1 MKQFLLFAALFFA
14 FSSCIKNNPDPAW
27 IQINKWTLEPNILS
41 ANDPGVLTESITN
54 GWVYVDGELIGVFEL
69 PCTIPVLQTGSKTI
83 QVYPTI
89 LNNGISATKKIYPFM
104 EVYEVTANLV
114 ANETVTLNPVTRYKA
129 SAEFWIEDFELASN
143 NIETDPNSL
152 TVHTTSSD
160 PLIIQP
166 LNGNQFCRI
175 TLDATNNTWVGYST
189 GASSLMLDQG
199 QEVYLEIDYHNSNRI
214 TTGLLAVSSSGT
226 QDNPNIQLNP
236 QDDGEIEWKKI
247 YIDLR
252 EIISGSASDAQFQL
266 SFQALI
272 DDGESTGEINID
284 NIKVVHF

>member
-1 MKQFLLFAALFFA
+1 MKQFILFSGLLFV
-14 FSSCIKNNPDPAW
+14 FSSCIKNNPSPAW
-27 IQINKWTLEPNILS
+27 VQINAWTLESNSLS
-41 ANDPGVLTESITN
+41 ANDPGVLTESITD
-54 GWVYVDGELIGVFEL
+54 GWVYIDGELIGVFEL
-69 PCTIPVLQTGSKTI
+69 PCTIPVLYAGSKTI

-143 NIETDPNSL
+143 NIESDPNSL
-152 TVHTTSSD
+152 TVHGTSSD
-160 PLIIQP
+160 PQIIQP

-189 GASSLMLDQG
+189 GSSSLTLNQG
-199 QEVYLEIDYHNSNRI
+199 QEVYLEIDYHNSNRV

-226 QDNPNIQLNP
+226 VDNPNIQLNP
-236 QDDGEIEWKKI
+236 QDDGET
-247 YIDLR
+247 
-252 EIISGSASDAQFQL
+252 A
-266 SFQALI
+266 
-272 DDGESTGEINID
+272 GEINID